1 MITIT
6 ANEIASIRFDI
17 PGYKNETPR
26 DASVIERYMRW
37 FANRPPQ
44 LSDSKPEDSI
54 YKPSLLEPFWLSA
67 LQQGI
72 RKSVI
77 PIDPTVENDG
87 RWLSQEVAD
96 AASDFFS
103 RTADLLPCEPIIYS
117 SQKGDLVS
125 EFHIKQDTLTIIVSP
140 AFVVLFTTVN
150 GEPVEKRI
158 TQTSHMR
165 REVEEITGLLSTGQ
179 HGAVDTHK

>member
-6 ANEIASIRFDI
+6 ANEIASIRFNI
-17 PGYKNETPR
+17 PRYGNETPR
-26 DASVIERYMRW
+26 DASVIERYMGW
-37 FANRPPQ
+37 FANRTPQ
-44 LSDSKPEDSI
+44 LSDSKPEDAI
-54 YKPSLLEPFWLSA
+54 YKPSPLEPSWLSA
-67 LQQGI
+67 IQRGI

-87 RWLSQEVAD
+87 RWLNQNVAD

-125 EFHIKQDTLTIIVSP
+125 EFNTGQDTLTIIVSP
-140 AFVVLFTTVN
+140 TLVLLFAVVN

-158 TQTSHMR
+158 TQASKMR
-165 REVEEITGLLSTGQ
+165 REIEEIIGLLNTGQ